1 MGQTL
6 YDYAKIKTLES
17 ILMSD
22 LVDKMT
28 YLLSIRDA
36 IANNLKE
43 IDDMIEEMNTE
54 IAKIIEE
61 NN

>member
-1 MGQTL
+1 MGQTIS
-6 YDYAKIKTLES
+6 DYAKIKTLES

-43 IDDMIEEMNTE
+43 VDDMIEEMNDE
-54 IAKIIEE
+54 ISKIIKE